1 LERLYRRYLPKERVL
16 SGEVAQTMVELSRN
30 VKRQVGIIV
39 DRKGTVHYVIVGD
52 SSGLFIPEL
61 GRIRAGRGR
70 FRGIRLIHT
79 HLHGEPLSTDDFTD
93 LSLLSFDLIVALDA
107 RPERNPLYM
116 TAAHLLPMNPDHK
129 LWEVLGPTPVHEFDL
144 DFPEFIRE
152 LENEFSKKAES
163 LSPEKGIERAVLV
176 YLDDGRSDDPEWEI
190 EELTELA
197 LSAGLQIS
205 DVVVQRRR
213 PDRRY
218 FIGRGRLRDIIVRT
232 MQKEVDLLVFCPDL
246 SAAQVKN
253 IADLGDIRVID
264 RTQLI
269 LDIFAQ
275 RARSGDG
282 KLQVELAQ
290 LRFLL
295 PRLIGAGIAMSRLQG
310 GIGGRGPGETKLES
324 DRRRVHQRISSL
336 EKQLKQ
342 LAARRKERR
351 KRREKNQVPVVSI
364 VGYTNAGKSTLL
376 NTLTRA
382 RAVAEN
388 KLFATLDPFSKRL
401 RFPRDREIILTDT
414 VGFIRDLPADLK
426 TAFKATL
433 EELETADLLLHVV
446 DASSPRAEEQLEAV
460 EKLLAELDLAGT
472 YRITVFNKMDLLQNG
487 DLARNQAQRFSGVAV
502 SALNRESLRPLVE
515 RIEDALWGIEPGESV
530 EPYEAQSRSDDE
542 KELRS

>member
-1 LERLYRRYLPKERVL
+1 MERLYRRYLPKERVL
-16 SGEVAQTMVELSRN
+16 SSEIAQTLVELTRN

-39 DRKGTVHYVIVGD
+39 DRKGTIQYVIVGD

-116 TAAHLLPMNPDHK
+116 TAAHLLPVNPEQK
-129 LWEVLGPTPVHEFDL
+129 QWETMGPTPVHEFDL

-152 LENEFSKKAES
+152 LENEFFKKAEA
-163 LSPEKGIERAVLV
+163 LSAERGTERAALV
-176 YLDDGRSDDPEWEI
+176 YLDDGRSRDPEWEI
-190 EELTELA
+190 EELKELA
-197 LSAGLQIS
+197 HSAGLQIT
-205 DVVVQRRR
+205 DVIVQRRK

-218 FIGRGRLRDIIVRT
+218 FIGRGRLYDIIVRT
-232 MQKEVDLLVFCPDL
+232 MQREVDLLVFCPDL

-275 RARSGDG
+275 RARSRDG

-295 PRLIGAGIAMSRLQG
+295 PRLLGAGIAMSRLRG

-324 DRRRVHQRISSL
+324 DRRRVHQRISTL
-336 EKQLKQ
+336 ERELKL
-342 LAARRKERR
+342 LASRRKERR
-351 KRREKNQVPVVSI
+351 KRREKNRVPVVSI

-376 NTLTRA
+376 NTLTKA
-382 RAVAEN
+382 KAAAEN
-388 KLFATLDPFSKRL
+388 KLFATLDPLSKRL

-414 VGFIRDLPADLK
+414 VGFIRDLPADLR

-460 EKLLAELDLAGT
+460 EGLLRELDLAGV
-472 YRITVFNKMDLLQNG
+472 YRITVFNKMDLLGNG
-487 DLARNQAQRFSGVAV
+487 GLARNQAQRFSGVAV

-515 RIEDALWGIEPGESV
+515 RIEDALWGLEPDEGLPEH
-530 EPYEAQSRSDDE
+530 EIPSRSDDE

>member
-1 LERLYRRYLPKERVL
+1 
-16 SGEVAQTMVELSRN
+16 
-30 VKRQVGIIV
+30 
-39 DRKGTVHYVIVGD
+39 
-52 SSGLFIPEL
+52 
-61 GRIRAGRGR
+61 
-70 FRGIRLIHT
+70 
-79 HLHGEPLSTDDFTD
+79 
-93 LSLLSFDLIVALDA
+93 
-107 RPERNPLYM
+107 
-116 TAAHLLPMNPDHK
+116 
-129 LWEVLGPTPVHEFDL
+129 
-144 DFPEFIRE
+144 
-152 LENEFSKKAES
+152 
-163 LSPEKGIERAVLV
+163 
-176 YLDDGRSDDPEWEI
+176 
-190 EELTELA
+190 
-197 LSAGLQIS
+197 
-205 DVVVQRRR
+205 VQRRR

-530 EPYEAQSRSDDE
+530 EPYEAQSRGDDE